1 MKEILKNLETISEIE
16 RSRSRRLLTVI
27 GAGPGDVELITL
39 KAIKALQKADVVLY
53 DALIDTQLLEYA
65 PQAEHIFV
73 GKRRGCYSYQ
83 QEQINELI
91 VQRAKQGKH
100 VVRLKG
106 GDPFVFGRGAEE
118 MEYAAAHGLEVAIVP
133 GISSC
138 LSVPAAQNIPVT
150 KRGSAESFWVITGT
164 TKEHKL
170 SNDVRLA
177 AKSSAT
183 VVILMGMS
191 KLSQI
196 VTLFKKEGKSK
207 TPIAIIQNGTRE
219 NEKVGVGTIDSIER
233 EVERKELANPAIII
247 IGEVVR
253 HRDIIS
259 DLQGGLIRRQHLE
272 SQSSED
278 LQGVVAAAERSR
290 SQSNL
295 LVGLTEKIE
304 S

>member
-1 MKEILKNLETISEIE
+1 MYKDAK
-16 RSRSRRLLTVI
+16 LTVV

-39 KAIKALQKADVVLY
+39 KAIKALHTSDVVLY
-53 DALIDTQLLEYA
+53 DALVDTDLLNYA
-65 PQAEHIFV
+65 PRAEHIFV

-91 VQRAKQGKH
+91 VSRAKSHGH

-106 GDPFVFGRGAEE
+106 GDPFVFGRGSEE
-118 MEYAAAHGLEVAIVP
+118 MEYAAAHDIEVAMVP

-164 TKEHKL
+164 TKEHDL

-183 VVILMGMS
+183 IVILMGMS
-191 KLSQI
+191 KLPQI
-196 VTLFKKEGKSK
+196 VELFKKEGRSE
-207 TPIAIIQNGTRE
+207 TPIAIIQNGTRA
-219 NEKVGVGTIDSIER
+219 NEKVGVGTIDSIE
-233 EVERKELANPAIII
+233 EKVERQKLANPAIII

-253 HRDIIS
+253 HR
-259 DLQGGLIRRQHLE
+259 
-272 SQSSED
+272 
-278 LQGVVAAAERSR
+278 
-290 SQSNL
+290 
-295 LVGLTEKIE
+295 EKIKALNIWSSTVAE
-304 S
+304 EA

>member
-1 MKEILKNLETISEIE
+1 MYKDSK
-16 RSRSRRLLTVI
+16 LTVV

-39 KAIKALQKADVVLY
+39 KAIKALHTADVVLY
-53 DALIDTQLLEYA
+53 DALVDTALLDYA
-65 PQAEHIFV
+65 PGAELIFV

-91 VQRAKQGKH
+91 VSRAKSHGH

-106 GDPFVFGRGAEE
+106 GDPFVFGRGSEE
-118 MEYAAAHGLEVAIVP
+118 MEYAAAHDLKVAMVP

-150 KRGSAESFWVITGT
+150 KRGSAESLWVITGT

-183 VVILMGMS
+183 IVILMGMS
-191 KLSQI
+191 KLPQI
-196 VTLFKKEGKSK
+196 VELFKKEGRSE
-207 TPIAIIQNGTRE
+207 TPIAIIQNGTRA
-219 NEKVGVGTIDSIER
+219 NEQVGVATIATI
-233 EVERKELANPAIII
+233 EVEVKKKQLANPAIII

-253 HRDIIS
+253 HRERILKI
-259 DLQGGLIRRQHLE
+259 QEKH
-272 SQSSED
+272 SQ
-278 LQGVVAAAERSR
+278 
-290 SQSNL
+290 
-295 LVGLTEKIE
+295 TELMY
-304 S
+304 

>member
-1 MKEILKNLETISEIE
+1 MIFKNENKVFPL
-16 RSRSRRLLTVI
+16 RGNGKGALTVV

-39 KAIKALQKADVVLY
+39 KAIKALQNADVVLY
-53 DALIDTQLLEYA
+53 DALVDTELLDYA

-91 VQRAKQGKH
+91 VSRAKSHGH

-106 GDPFVFGRGAEE
+106 GDPFVFGRGSEE
-118 MEYAAAHGLEVAIVP
+118 MEYASNFGLEVAMVP
-133 GISSC
+133 GVSSC

-191 KLSQI
+191 KLPQI
-196 VTLFKKEGKSK
+196 VELFKKEGKSE

-219 NEKVGVGTIDSIER
+219 NEKVGVGTIDSIEN
-233 EVERKELANPAIII
+233 EVERQELANPAIII

-253 HRDIIS
+253 HRVQILHIQKQYRQM
-259 DLQGGLIRRQHLE
+259 DL
-272 SQSSED
+272 
-278 LQGVVAAAERSR
+278 VY
-290 SQSNL
+290 
-295 LVGLTEKIE
+295 
-304 S
+304 